1 MKRVYGVNTIQKITN
16 KSIAYAQELGPKR
29 LAIVASGVVVF
40 IVIVAAML
48 SGDSGVDTSAM
59 ATFEVRQGPLTIS
72 VDESG
77 TITNRDQAVVK
88 NEVEGRTTILS
99 LVAEGIQVKEGDLL
113 IELDSSDLEEKK
125 ARQQITVL
133 NSEASF
139 IRSRENLAVTKSKND
154 SDIAEAEL
162 KYRFAQL
169 DLVKYVKGEYPQAL
183 QKAEADITI
192 AEAQL
197 TRAKEKVIWSDTLAK
212 EGYISRTELEAD
224 ELSAEKSRIDLEMAK
239 SKLSLLEEYT
249 HERDFAQLGSDVT
262 QTLQALE
269 RVKRRTVADLVQA
282 EADLRA
288 RESEY
293 KRQED
298 SLEKIEDQIVK
309 CKIYAPVAGMVVYA
323 TTGKG
328 NWRRNREPMEEGQEV
343 RERQELI
350 CLPTTDS
357 MMIEVKVHESS
368 LTKIAIGM
376 PVIITID
383 ALPGKTCYGRVGK
396 IGLLPDAQFAW
407 LNPDLKV
414 YSTEIYLEGDTSDLK
429 PGMTCRSEIIVAQHK
444 EAIFV
449 PVQSV
454 LQVDGHYT
462 VYLPGP
468 NGPEPRRVEVG
479 MDNNRMIHITS
490 GIDVGETIL
499 LAPPLEPSS
508 RNDLE
513 FIAELPD
520 GMKIKPVEAKPPEVE
535 DKAETEGEGEGEA
548 EGEAEAQK
556 STAPMA
562 AAQIDM
568 SKLKDMSSQQ
578 RKEFVEKL
586 TPAQRQELMKKRSG
600 RQGRRKQEAHQ

>member
-1 MKRVYGVNTIQKITN
+1 MNTIQKITN

-29 LAIVASGVVVF
+29 LAIVVSVVVVF

-48 SGDSGVDTSAM
+48 SDDSGVDISAL

-88 NEVEGRTTILS
+88 NEVEGKTTILF
-99 LVAEGIQVKEGDLL
+99 VVPEGIQVKEGDLL

-125 ARQQITVL
+125 SRQQITVL
-133 NSEASF
+133 NTEASF
-139 IRSRENLAVTKSKND
+139 IRARENLAVTKSKND

-169 DLVKYVKGEYPQAL
+169 DLVKYVKGEYPQAI

-192 AEAQL
+192 AQEEL
-197 TRAKEKVIWSDTLAK
+197 ERANEKVEWSKKLAK
-212 EGYISRTELEAD
+212 EGYVSRMELQAD

-239 SKLSLLEEYT
+239 SRLWLLDEYT
-249 HERDFAQLGSDVT
+249 HDRDLAQLDSDVT
-262 QTLQALE
+262 QTLQALG

-282 EADLRA
+282 EAGLRA

-309 CKIYAPVAGMVVYA
+309 CKIYAPVDGMVVYA

-328 NWRRNREPMEEGQEV
+328 NWRRNQEPMEEGKQV
-343 RERQELI
+343 REREELI

-368 LTKIAIGM
+368 LTKIAVGM
-376 PVIITID
+376 PVIITVD
-383 ALPGKTCYGRVGK
+383 ALPGKICYGRVGK

-414 YSTEIYLEGDTSDLK
+414 YSTEIYLEGDTTDLK
-429 PGMTCRSEIIVAQHK
+429 PGMTCRSEIIVAQYP

-454 LQVDGHYT
+454 LQVNGHYT

-479 MDNNRMIHITS
+479 MDNNRMIQITS
-490 GIDVGETIL
+490 GVDVGETIL

-513 FIAELPD
+513 VIAELPD
-520 GMKIKPVEAKPPEVE
+520 GMKIKPVADKATEAE
-535 DKAETEGEGEGEA
+535 DKAETEGEGEAKAEAKA
-548 EGEAEAQK
+548 EGEAQK
-556 STAPMA
+556 PTAPMA
-562 AAQIDM
+562 AAKIDM

-586 TPAQRQELMKKRSG
+586 TPAQRQKLMKKRG
-600 RQGRRKQEAHQ
+600 HGHKRTEQETKQ